1 MLKMSKQT
9 VYNYIAITIGSLL
22 TAVGLVVF
30 LIPNK
35 IASGGISGLAT
46 ILHYIFDWRV
56 GRTILII
63 NIPLFLIGLRSL
75 GTKFGIRTLYGI
87 LALSLSTDL
96 LEGYCSGLPTLTT
109 DPLLASIY
117 GGGIV
122 GLGLG
127 LVIRA
132 EGTTGGTDLVAQIVN
147 KYTRISVGKGLLVV
161 DFCVI
166 AIAGIAFNAEIALY
180 ALISL
185 FITSRVIDLVQEG
198 FNISK
203 ATFIISDESDEIRKT
218 IINQLNRGVTI
229 LEGRGGFTCHNKE
242 ILLSIINRSEISDIK
257 RIVQEIDDDAF
268 VIITEAHE
276 VLGEG
281 FDETQLKEK
290 EI

>member
-1 MLKMSKQT
+1 MEKKT
-9 VYNYIAITIGSLL
+9 VYNYLFITLGSLL

-46 ILHYIFDWRV
+46 ILYHVFDWRV
-56 GRTILII
+56 GRTIFLI

-75 GTKFGIRTLYGI
+75 GTKFGLRTLYGI
-87 LALSLSTDL
+87 LALALSTDL
-96 LEGYCSGLPTLTT
+96 LEIYCTGLPTLTT
-109 DPLLASIY
+109 DPLLAAIY
-117 GGGIV
+117 GGGMV

-147 KYTRISVGKGLLVV
+147 KYTNISVGKGLLII

-166 AIAGIAFNAEIALY
+166 ALAGIVFNAEIALY

-203 ATFIISDESDEIRKT
+203 ATFIISDNFDAIREA
-218 IINQLNRGVTI
+218 ILNDLNRGVTI
-229 LEGRGGFTCHNKE
+229 LEGRGGYTCHNKE
-242 ILLSIINRSEISDIK
+242 VLLCIINRSEISDIK
-257 RIVQEIDDDAF
+257 RIVHQIDEDAF

-281 FDETQLKEK
+281 FDETQLKEG